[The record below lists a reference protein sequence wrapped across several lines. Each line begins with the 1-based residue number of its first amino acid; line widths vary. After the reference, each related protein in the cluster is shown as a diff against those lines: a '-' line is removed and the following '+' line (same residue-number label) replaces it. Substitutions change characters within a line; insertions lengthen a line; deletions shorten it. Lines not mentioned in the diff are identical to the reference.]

1 MTSLYLWSGV
11 LRGASRANAGHLRG
25 PSGEVRTPTPSGL
38 VVVACVLGALLIVSL
53 SVRGQK
59 KDRDVSGE
67 IDRTL
72 MATYVRLV
80 GEGQFSEAWGTCLSA
95 KYQKAAPLDKF
106 VAAHEKRR
114 KEAGKLEGARLL
126 RFQTSRSLFSKV
138 REHQL
143 LYELS
148 YTGGLQR
155 HYAVVS
161 DADGAFRIEGTYF
174 MTGGETLT
182 FLLW

>member
-1 MTSLYLWSGV
+1 MT
-11 LRGASRANAGHLRG
+11 A
-25 PSGEVRTPTPSGL
+25 TSGL
-38 VVVACVLGALLIVSL
+38 VLVACIVGALLVVGL
-53 SVRGQK
+53 SVRGQR
-59 KDRDVSGE
+59 KDRDVSHE

-72 MATYVRLV
+72 LATYVRLV
-80 GEGQFSEAWGTCLSA
+80 GDGRYPEAWETCLSA
-95 KYQKAAPLDKF
+95 KYRKEAPLEKF

-114 KEAGKLEGARLL
+114 KETGRLEGARLL

-143 LYELS
+143 LYELA
-148 YTGGLQR
+148 YPGGPQR
-155 HYAVVS
+155 LYAVVG